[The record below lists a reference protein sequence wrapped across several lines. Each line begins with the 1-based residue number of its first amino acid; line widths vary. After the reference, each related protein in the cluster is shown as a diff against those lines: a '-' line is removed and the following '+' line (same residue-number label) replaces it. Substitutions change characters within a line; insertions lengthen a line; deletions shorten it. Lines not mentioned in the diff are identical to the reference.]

1 MDQCRRSSRFNKL
14 NTSRAKTHNVRAIAA
29 RVIAKLLCRQGSLTR
44 WLPIYTDGLTDR
56 DQRLVR
62 EICYGSCRWY
72 LLLYWYLQQLLK
84 KGLRNKDKDIFA
96 LLIVGLYQLAFTRIP
111 HHASINETVNAVKAL
126 RKPWAG
132 NLING
137 VLRNYLR
144 TSEQLL
150 FQAKQQPFLLQSHPN
165 WLVLA
170 LQSAWPAQIDELL
183 RANNQHPP
191 FTLRVNQQKFTRSDY
206 LEQLKHQ
213 NIEAKLTDFSPSG
226 LVVDSAMAV
235 DKLPGFVDGAVS
247 IQDEAA
253 QLAAQLLKLKPH
265 VRVLDACCAPGGKT
279 CHIAESEPLTDL
291 VAIDIDEKRLQR
303 VYENLA
309 RLKISA
315 EVICAD
321 VRSIDDWWDGRFFD
335 RILIDAP
342 CSATGVIRRHPDI
355 KLLREEQDITLLIKQ
370 QKRLIQLM
378 WPLLKPDGV
387 LLYTTCSVLPAENTS
402 IISWFINQQQ
412 DAVHDP
418 ITANW
423 GISQPFGRQLLPQI
437 DGHDGFYYARIRK
450 LI

>member
-1 MDQCRRSSRFNKL
+1 MNISK
-14 NTSRAKTHNVRAIAA
+14 TTTHNVRTIAA
-29 RVIAKLLCRQGSLTR
+29 KVIAKLLRRQGSLTR
-44 WLPIYTDGLTDR
+44 WLPIYTKELTDR

-72 LLLYWYLQQLLK
+72 FLLDWYLQQLLK
-84 KGLRNKDKDIFA
+84 KNLRNKDKDIFA

-111 HHASINETVNAVKAL
+111 HHAAINETVNTVKTL
-126 RKPWAG
+126 KKPWAR

-144 TSEQLL
+144 TAEQLD
-150 FQAKQQPFLLQSHPN
+150 FQAKRQPFLLQAHPN
-165 WLVLA
+165 WLVSA

-191 FTLRVNQQKFTRSDY
+191 FTLRVNSQKFSRCDY
-206 LEQLKHQ
+206 QEQLKHQ
-213 NIEAKLTDFSPSG
+213 SIEAKLTHFSPWG
-226 LVVDSAMAV
+226 LVVDSAMPV
-235 DKLPGFVDGAVS
+235 NKLPGFMDGAVS

-253 QLAAQLLKLKPH
+253 QLAAQLLELKPNI
-265 VRVLDACCAPGGKT
+265 RVLDACCAPGGKT
-279 CHIAESEPLTDL
+279 CHIGESEPSTDL

-303 VYENLA
+303 VYENLT

-321 VRSIDDWWDGRFFD
+321 VRSTDDWWDGRPFD

-355 KLLREEQDITLLIKQ
+355 KLLREKQDIALLTKQ
-370 QKRLIQLM
+370 QKQLIQLM
-378 WPLLKPDGV
+378 WPLLKPDGL
-387 LLYTTCSVLPAENTS
+387 LLYATCSVLPAENTS
-402 IISWFINQQQ
+402 IIDWFINQQQ
-412 DAVHDP
+412 DAMHDP
-418 ITANW
+418 ITADW
-423 GISQPFGRQLLPQI
+423 GIPQPFGRQLLPEM
-437 DGHDGFYYARIRK
+437 DGHDGFYYAKIRK